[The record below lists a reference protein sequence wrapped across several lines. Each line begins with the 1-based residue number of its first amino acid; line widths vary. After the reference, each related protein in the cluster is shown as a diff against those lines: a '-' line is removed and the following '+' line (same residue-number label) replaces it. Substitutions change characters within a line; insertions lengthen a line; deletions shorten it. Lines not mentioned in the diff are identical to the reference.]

1 MKVFQ
6 LDISEFFAFLIERHI
21 DEQQNFAEIL
31 LLDLYLMLQSE
42 LFNLNLERAPV
53 GIVDK
58 IMRSSSEQIHYG
70 PHFTIEQ
77 IL

>member
-1 MKVFQ
+1 LKVFQ
-6 LDISEFFAFLIERHI
+6 LAFSEFFAFLIERHI

-42 LFNLNLERAPV
+42 LFNLNLEGTPV

-58 IMRSSSEQIHYG
+58 IM
-70 PHFTIEQ
+70 
-77 IL
+77 